1 MILSFTSIPPRFK
14 YLGRIVRQLEQQS
27 IKPQAVELYLPK
39 TYRRFPGE
47 RPSLPNLPD
56 WIKILDLEDDLGP
69 ATKILPALAAHK
81 NQKADILYFDDDQN
95 YDCEWLA
102 RFVAARQHRPQDA
115 ICESGLNI
123 ADLPGLARPH
133 SPMPGPRAKKSRDQ
147 GKNGLYRLKRALS
160 FGFKKPLRHA
170 YSASG
175 YIDIAEGN
183 RGVCIPP
190 VHLPEQAW
198 SIPDILWTVDDVWL
212 SGMLEYAGTKIWLN
226 HLGYAP
232 DSLREASETEPLFT
246 HIEKGYG
253 RMDANIYCIRY
264 LQEHFKIWI
273 EPE

>member
-56 WIKILDLEDDLGP
+56 WIKIIDIEDDLGP

-133 SPMPGPRAKKSRDQ
+133 SPMPGPRAKT
-147 GKNGLYRLKRALS
+147 
-160 FGFKKPLRHA
+160 GF
-170 YSASG
+170 
-175 YIDIAEGN
+175 IA
-183 RGVCIPP
+183 
-190 VHLPEQAW
+190 
-198 SIPDILWTVDDVWL
+198 
-212 SGMLEYAGTKIWLN
+212 
-226 HLGYAP
+226 
-232 DSLREASETEPLFT
+232 
-246 HIEKGYG
+246 
-253 RMDANIYCIRY
+253 
-264 LQEHFKIWI
+264 
-273 EPE
+273 